1 MSWKS
6 ITCAD
11 AAPRHASDRHVIRVA
26 AAYMFRSV
34 AIAAGRVPVF
44 KRASFARPPQTHV
57 FITDHVVGHI
67 LIHTT
72 HEPGPLSNR
81 GKIGPAQVFPGC

>member
-34 AIAAGRVPVF
+34 AVRLQPVPVF
-44 KRASFARPPQTHV
+44 KRASFARAPRKRMY
-57 FITDHVVGHI
+57 
-67 LIHTT
+67 L
-72 HEPGPLSNR
+72 
-81 GKIGPAQVFPGC
+81 